1 MPKSLDP
8 SSQLTIVLACD
19 VDKPANVRPTIYAR
33 TLTINQQKN
42 LIRAMMVMQQAVT
55 PIEKMD
61 AALDAAEVCLTG
73 LNNMINPQTSKPI
86 EFCRDSIGDVLNI
99 DELTE
104 IFDGVTS
111 MSVASGSDKKKSES
125 PH

>member
-73 LNNMINPQTSKPI
+73 WSNMINPQTDEPI
-86 EFCRDSIGDVLNI
+86 EFCRDAIGDVLNI

-111 MSVASGSDKKKSES
+111 MSVASGSDKKKSE
-125 PH
+125 